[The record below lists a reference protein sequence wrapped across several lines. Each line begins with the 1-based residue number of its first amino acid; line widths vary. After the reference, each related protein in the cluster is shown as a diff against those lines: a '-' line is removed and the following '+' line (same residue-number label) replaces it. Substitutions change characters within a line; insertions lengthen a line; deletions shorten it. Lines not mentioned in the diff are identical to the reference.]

1 MPTWIFSLI
10 KEHRLSCYIRHNIRT
25 VYRSQSFNN
34 SFFLV
39 GGGGGG
45 YLILVIKALERLS
58 DSSSTGRQDAHPCR
72 YMPYILYVS

>member
-1 MPTWIFSLI
+1 MSTWIFSLI

-25 VYRSQSFNN
+25 VYRIQSFNN

-45 YLILVIKALERLS
+45 GGLFNISNQGLGE
-58 DSSSTGRQDAHPCR
+58 TFGQ
-72 YMPYILYVS
+72 